1 MQFSSKSIVAA
12 LSLCGVTL
20 LTSNCGIIPHK
31 YDNPIT
37 NNSLQPDKQ
46 LFDRAMNDIEH
57 GRYEVARLTLNTLIN
72 TYDSSEYL
80 AKAKL
85 AIADSWYREGGAHGL
100 AEAEAEYK
108 DFELF
113 YPTMEESAEAQW
125 RVCQIH
131 YKQMEKVDRDNTQA
145 LRAEDECR
153 QMITA
158 YPNSHYTAQATQML
172 RNVQEV
178 LAAKEFKTGDFYH
191 NKGAFPAAE
200 NRLAFVSQQYPL
212 YSHADDAL
220 WEQADSF
227 KRMGDR
233 FEGQEAT
240 ALAKI
245 VKDYP
250 LSDHVDDA
258 KKRLEELKKPIPA
271 ADPAAYARMK
281 YEMEAQQ
288 KPNLL
293 SRGMSI
299 LTRAPDTYE
308 AAKTGAPA
316 MQTLRPPTP
325 VSVPVTAT
333 GTAPGGVGGTTDV
346 TATTVSNTTELDTK
360 PNVLPGASDGA
371 AAGGAGAPGGADG
384 KTAAAASGTASET
397 PAAQPQA
404 PPPTNHPVQAKKT
417 KKQKKAEQKAAATAA
432 TAPPGGSPASTT
444 GSNTTSTETPTTNP
458 APR

>member
-245 VKDYP
+245 VRDYP

-384 KTAAAASGTASET
+384 KTAAATSGAASET

-417 KKQKKAEQKAAATAA
+417 KKQKKAEQKAAAA
-432 TAPPGGSPASTT
+432 TPPTPGGSPASTT

>member
-1 MQFSSKSIVAA
+1 
-12 LSLCGVTL
+12 
-20 LTSNCGIIPHK
+20 
-31 YDNPIT
+31 
-37 NNSLQPDKQ
+37 
-46 LFDRAMNDIEH
+46 
-57 GRYEVARLTLNTLIN
+57 
-72 TYDSSEYL
+72 
-80 AKAKL
+80 
-85 AIADSWYREGGAHGL
+85 
-100 AEAEAEYK
+100 
-108 DFELF
+108 
-113 YPTMEESAEAQW
+113 
-125 RVCQIH
+125 
-131 YKQMEKVDRDNTQA
+131 
-145 LRAEDECR
+145 
-153 QMITA
+153 MITA

-432 TAPPGGSPASTT
+432 TAPPGGSPA
-444 GSNTTSTETPTTNP
+444 GANTTTTETPTTNP